1 MYDELAEDLSRL
13 YKKMFRSDN
22 LIISYTSERD
32 EKLLAEPLKSLIS
45 QLSDEKISDEK
56 MVVPLKATSEGFKT
70 SSKVQYACVA
80 ADYASTGLKFNGA
93 LQVLKTIMSYDYLW
107 INVRVKGG
115 AYGCMCDFSLFG
127 HEFFV
132 SYRDPNL
139 KETYDVEHIKQEATT
154 ALQSQTKMQ
163 KFFSNIV
170 LFVFIAVGMGVA
182 WWQLFNLWT
191 GILLAVALLV
201 CFVIGNDAAMKETKK
216 FFSGDT
222 LRIVDDF
229 NKITK

>member
-1 MYDELAEDLSRL
+1 MATQEDIGGEVRMIGLHDPKNLLRFVENPYNFDAL
-13 YKKMFRSDN
+13 VKLKDN
-22 LIISYTSERD
+22 YTGNWRD
-32 EKLLAEPLKSLIS
+32 
-45 QLSDEKISDEK
+45 KI
-56 MVVPLKATSEGFKT
+56 
-70 SSKVQYACVA
+70 VA
-80 ADYASTGLKFNGA
+80 F
-93 LQVLKTIMSYDYLW
+93 
-107 INVRVKGG
+107 
-115 AYGCMCDFSLFG
+115 CDT
-127 HEFFV
+127 
-132 SYRDPNL
+132 L

-170 LFVFIAVGMGVA
+170 LFVFIAVGMGIA

-201 CFVIGNDAAMKETKK
+201 CFVIGNDAAVKETKK

>member
-1 MYDELAEDLSRL
+1 MALRVYKRGLIASSHRKVILRTSIQEVACSATLPVLEYKSAQLWCWGEQKRLRPSRIRDMLMATQEDIGGEVRMIGLNDPKNLLRFVENPYNFDAL
-13 YKKMFRSDN
+13 VKLKDN
-22 LIISYTSERD
+22 YTGNWRD
-32 EKLLAEPLKSLIS
+32 
-45 QLSDEKISDEK
+45 KI
-56 MVVPLKATSEGFKT
+56 
-70 SSKVQYACVA
+70 VA
-80 ADYASTGLKFNGA
+80 F
-93 LQVLKTIMSYDYLW
+93 
-107 INVRVKGG
+107 
-115 AYGCMCDFSLFG
+115 CDT
-127 HEFFV
+127 
-132 SYRDPNL
+132 L